1 MEKEDIQ
8 AIVEKVVSTLNE
20 TKPEAQEVKAE
31 PQEAP
36 TNNTNDKVVIDL
48 QKSYEK
54 LSGQLDEINRKLTEK
69 QEVKAT
75 TEKKPLVI
83 QERKNYVRCF
93 TKFNRNC
100 CGNESRKSR
109 RSIIH

>member
-31 PQEAP
+31 PQETT
-36 TNNTNDKVVIDL
+36 TNNSNDKVVIDL

-69 QEVKAT
+69 QEVKQPS
-75 TEKKPLVI
+75 EKKPL
-83 QERKNYVRCF
+83 
-93 TKFNRNC
+93 
-100 CGNESRKSR
+100 
-109 RSIIH
+109 II

>member
-1 MEKEDIQ
+1 MDKDNIQ

-20 TKPEAQEVKAE
+20 TKSEPQEVKAE
-31 PQEAP
+31 PQEPA

-69 QEVKAT
+69 QEVKQPS
-75 TEKKPLVI
+75 EKKPLVI
-83 QERKNYVRCF
+83 
-93 TKFNRNC
+93 
-100 CGNESRKSR
+100 
-109 RSIIH
+109 

>member
-1 MEKEDIQ
+1 MDKDNIQ

-20 TKPEAQEVKAE
+20 TKPEAKAE
-31 PQEAP
+31 PQEE
-36 TNNTNDKVVIDL
+36 TNNSNDKVVIDL

-75 TEKKPLVI
+75 TEKKPL
-83 QERKNYVRCF
+83 
-93 TKFNRNC
+93 
-100 CGNESRKSR
+100 
-109 RSIIH
+109 II

>member
-1 MEKEDIQ
+1 MEKEQIQ
-8 AIVEKVVSTLNE
+8 AIVEKVVSTINE

-31 PQEAP
+31 PQETT

-69 QEVKAT
+69 QEVKQPS
-75 TEKKPLVI
+75 EKKPLVI
-83 QERKNYVRCF
+83 
-93 TKFNRNC
+93 
-100 CGNESRKSR
+100 
-109 RSIIH
+109 

>member
-8 AIVEKVVSTLNE
+8 AIVEKVVSTINE
-20 TKPEAQEVKAE
+20 TKVETKEVKAE
-31 PQEAP
+31 PQEA

-69 QEVKAT
+69 QEVKT
-75 TEKKPLVI
+75 TEKKPL
-83 QERKNYVRCF
+83 
-93 TKFNRNC
+93 
-100 CGNESRKSR
+100 
-109 RSIIH
+109 II

>member
-20 TKPEAQEVKAE
+20 TKPETQEVKAE
-31 PQEAP
+31 PQEAT

-69 QEVKAT
+69 QEVKT
-75 TEKKPLVI
+75 TEKKPL
-83 QERKNYVRCF
+83 
-93 TKFNRNC
+93 
-100 CGNESRKSR
+100 
-109 RSIIH
+109 II

>member
-1 MEKEDIQ
+1 MEKEQIQ
-8 AIVEKVVSTLNE
+8 AIVEKVVSTINE
-20 TKPEAQEVKAE
+20 TKVEAQEVKTE
-31 PQEAP
+31 PQEAT

-75 TEKKPLVI
+75 TEKKPL
-83 QERKNYVRCF
+83 
-93 TKFNRNC
+93 
-100 CGNESRKSR
+100 
-109 RSIIH
+109 II

>member
-1 MEKEDIQ
+1 MEKEQIQ
-8 AIVEKVVSTLNE
+8 AIVEKVVSTINE
-20 TKPEAQEVKAE
+20 TKVEAQEVKAE
-31 PQEAP
+31 PQEAA

-75 TEKKPLVI
+75 TEKKPL
-83 QERKNYVRCF
+83 
-93 TKFNRNC
+93 
-100 CGNESRKSR
+100 
-109 RSIIH
+109 II

>member
-1 MEKEDIQ
+1 MEKEDIK

-20 TKPEAQEVKAE
+20 TKSEAQEVKAE
-31 PQEAP
+31 PQEAT
-36 TNNTNDKVVIDL
+36 TNNSNDKVVIDL

-75 TEKKPLVI
+75 TEKKPL
-83 QERKNYVRCF
+83 
-93 TKFNRNC
+93 
-100 CGNESRKSR
+100 
-109 RSIIH
+109 II

>member
-1 MEKEDIQ
+1 MDKDNIQ

-31 PQEAP
+31 PQEAA

-69 QEVKAT
+69 QEVKQPS
-75 TEKKPLVI
+75 EKKPL
-83 QERKNYVRCF
+83 
-93 TKFNRNC
+93 
-100 CGNESRKSR
+100 
-109 RSIIH
+109 II

>member
-31 PQEAP
+31 PQEAT
-36 TNNTNDKVVIDL
+36 TNNSNDKVVIDL

-75 TEKKPLVI
+75 TEKKPL
-83 QERKNYVRCF
+83 
-93 TKFNRNC
+93 
-100 CGNESRKSR
+100 
-109 RSIIH
+109 II

>member
-8 AIVEKVVSTLNE
+8 AIVEKVVSTINESKVE
-20 TKPEAQEVKAE
+20 TKEVKAE
-31 PQEAP
+31 PQEA

-75 TEKKPLVI
+75 TEKKPL
-83 QERKNYVRCF
+83 
-93 TKFNRNC
+93 
-100 CGNESRKSR
+100 
-109 RSIIH
+109 II

>member
-20 TKPEAQEVKAE
+20 TQEVKAE
-31 PQEAP
+31 PQEAT

-54 LSGQLDEINRKLTEK
+54 LSGQLDEINRKLTAKE
-69 QEVKAT
+69 QAPVS

-83 QERKNYVRCF
+83 
-93 TKFNRNC
+93 
-100 CGNESRKSR
+100 
-109 RSIIH
+109 

>member
-20 TKPEAQEVKAE
+20 TKPEAQEAKAE
-31 PQEAP
+31 PQEA
-36 TNNTNDKVVIDL
+36 TTSNTNDKVVIDL

-75 TEKKPLVI
+75 TEKKPL
-83 QERKNYVRCF
+83 
-93 TKFNRNC
+93 
-100 CGNESRKSR
+100 
-109 RSIIH
+109 II

>member
-31 PQEAP
+31 PQEAT

-75 TEKKPLVI
+75 TAKKPL
-83 QERKNYVRCF
+83 
-93 TKFNRNC
+93 
-100 CGNESRKSR
+100 
-109 RSIIH
+109 II

>member
-1 MEKEDIQ
+1 MDKDNIQ

-20 TKPEAQEVKAE
+20 TKAETQEVKAE
-31 PQEAP
+31 PQETT

-54 LSGQLDEINRKLTEK
+54 LSGQLDEINRKLTAKE
-69 QEVKAT
+69 QTPVS

-83 QERKNYVRCF
+83 
-93 TKFNRNC
+93 
-100 CGNESRKSR
+100 
-109 RSIIH
+109 